1 MQGKERGHKFLEHT
15 ADIYIE
21 AWGQGL
27 EEAFEEAAIA
37 MFESITNLDKVE
49 PKEKIEIGLEAENLE
64 TLIVDWLNE
73 LVYLM
78 DAKGLLLSKFDV
90 TEVRKSDGSYTLKA
104 YVYGEPINID
114 KHELKIEVKAATY
127 GLMKLTQKGE
137 EVRLK
142 VLLDI

>member
-127 GLMKLTQKGE
+127 GLMKLTQKGG